1 MASLRRVWLLLV
13 AGSLLGSTAAAE
25 ECRGHA
31 EVVEALRG
39 AEPSVLACLKGVAL
53 GPAGWSVTV
62 TPAGQLSA
70 TVDTAQESAMSCLV
84 DRMAEVTLP
93 PAPCSTTLRWPNSMD
108 AWPEPGTTSAA
119 APDLAALFAS
129 VTPLGG
135 PSGHCPDPAGGP
147 DGRLHGSSWWPLG
160 FSPEGAFAYAAFSHS
175 DMGGRR
181 WAVGVVSLVD
191 DKLLGSVASSMAEPT
206 PEAFVAAQRPGIEAL
221 LAKHDI
227 ELAVLP
233 MQPLPWRHEGAEL
246 AVHAD
251 DIGDPRDH
259 PHHRFRV
266 TATRSGRGAKEIAT
280 LSAAKAE
287 PLGVLSSPYEP
298 RAAVVMLVHQVR
310 PEATLDCRI
319 HVVGT
324 HLESGFRP

>member
-13 AGSLLGSTAAAE
+13 VGLEGSAAAAE
-25 ECRGHA
+25 ACRGHA

-62 TPAGQLSA
+62 DQAGRMSS
-70 TVDTAQESAMSCLV
+70 TVDTADESVRSCLA

-119 APDLAALFAS
+119 APDLVAVFAS

-135 PSGHCPDPAGGP
+135 PSGHCPDPAGPP
-147 DGRLHGSSWWPLG
+147 DGRLHGSTWWPLG
-160 FSPEGAFAYAAFSHS
+160 FSPEGAFAYATFSDS
-175 DMGGRR
+175 DMGGRGGGG
-181 WAVGVVSLVD
+181 GVVSLVD
-191 DKLLGSVASSMAEPT
+191 DKLLGSVAPSMAEPS
-206 PEAFVAAQRPGIEAL
+206 PEAFLAAQRSAIEAL

-227 ELAVLP
+227 ELGVLG

-246 AVHAD
+246 AVHTD

-319 HVVGT
+319 RVVGT